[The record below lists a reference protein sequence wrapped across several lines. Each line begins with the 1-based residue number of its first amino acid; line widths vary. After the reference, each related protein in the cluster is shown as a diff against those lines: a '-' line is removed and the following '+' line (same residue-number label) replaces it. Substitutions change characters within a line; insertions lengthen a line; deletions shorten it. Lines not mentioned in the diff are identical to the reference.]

1 MAMAL
6 VGGAFLSNFL
16 QVSFDRLASRR
27 VADFL
32 RGQDLASEHSM
43 KLKRALLSTDHV
55 LEDAEEKQFTD
66 AAVRGWLHELK
77 DAVYDVDDLLDK
89 IDTKSKVK
97 SSISD
102 RFSNNIKQKTILAV
116 EILDSLAQRA
126 NPMGLRRDVGENPF
140 KGISPGASLV
150 EDQSLISGRHDD
162 KEAIIN
168 LLLSGDH
175 ANGNEIDVLAN
186 IVAIVGTAGIGKTFF
201 AQQLYNDNML
211 KEHFNLQAWV
221 CLSEELDSFKLTK
234 TIVEA
239 ITSSM
244 CDAED
249 KNLQI
254 TLEKKLVGR
263 KFLLV
268 LDDVCNKNCAG
279 WEVLRNSF
287 KVGAPGSR

>member
-1 MAMAL
+1 
-6 VGGAFLSNFL
+6 
-16 QVSFDRLASRR
+16 
-27 VADFL
+27 
-32 RGQDLASEHSM
+32 
-43 KLKRALLSTDHV
+43 
-55 LEDAEEKQFTD
+55 
-66 AAVRGWLHELK
+66 
-77 DAVYDVDDLLDK
+77 
-89 IDTKSKVK
+89 
-97 SSISD
+97 
-102 RFSNNIKQKTILAV
+102 
-116 EILDSLAQRA
+116 
-126 NPMGLRRDVGENPF
+126 
-140 KGISPGASLV
+140 
-150 EDQSLISGRHDD
+150 
-162 KEAIIN
+162 
-168 LLLSGDH
+168 
-175 ANGNEIDVLAN
+175 VLAN